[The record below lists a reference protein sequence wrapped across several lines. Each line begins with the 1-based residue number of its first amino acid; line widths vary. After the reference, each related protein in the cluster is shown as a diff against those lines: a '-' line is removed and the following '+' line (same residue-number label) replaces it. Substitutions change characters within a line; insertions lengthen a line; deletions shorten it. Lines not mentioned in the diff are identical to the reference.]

1 MKYLNRDKIDCN
13 IFMSSNNLYIYIYI
27 YICIKIYIY
36 MIYTMYIYNI
46 YTYNNNNDLVS
57 SNLVRKSAP

>member
-1 MKYLNRDKIDCN
+1 MKYLNRDKIDCS
-13 IFMSSNNLYIYIYI
+13 IFMSSNNLYIYIYM
-27 YICIKIYIY
+27 YINIY
-36 MIYTMYIYNI
+36 MIYTMHIYNI

>member
-13 IFMSSNNLYIYIYI
+13 IFMSSNNFYIYIYI
-27 YICIKIYIY
+27 YMYKYIYIY
-36 MIYTMYIYNI
+36 MIYTMHIYNI

-57 SNLVRKSAP
+57 SNLVRKSAS